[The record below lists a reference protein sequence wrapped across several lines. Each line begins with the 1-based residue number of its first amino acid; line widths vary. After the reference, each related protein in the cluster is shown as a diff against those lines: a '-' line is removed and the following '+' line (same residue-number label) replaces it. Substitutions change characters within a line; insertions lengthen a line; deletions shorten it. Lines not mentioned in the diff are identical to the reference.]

1 MARSP
6 YSDPGRH
13 TTHRTTRLLALGAA
27 SLVAVLAVGAVPAL
41 GAPRA
46 DDEDDPTAAAVAFLV
61 DHQTADGGFG
71 PGVLTPD
78 AVAAIAQ
85 QAQTGDEWSAKEA
98 IDAVSA
104 VETDGGSTPLD
115 ALDDLASDATPE
127 LAAQLITRAVVPMGL
142 DPENFDA
149 GGEGDPVDLVH
160 EVAAGRRGDGSY
172 GSLTATAEAVLA
184 LVLVGRPVNEA
195 TLAHLEAAQQENG
208 GWNAEADP
216 DGEFVDPA
224 TTGLVLEALVAAGVL
239 PAGDTSV
246 VRGLTFLAT
255 TQQEGGGWPVEAD
268 GDADATA
275 TSWSMGGIRAAGYD
289 PVEGCWRDV
298 TSAVEIAASPYTS
311 PVDSLLAAQRGDG
324 AIEGGFDPVSSTA
337 LGVQA
342 LLGNW
347 LPTTRAEAVDCGAE
361 STTFSVR
368 PSLVVLGVLAVVI
381 IAGAVVIMRRG
392 NG

>member
-6 YSDPGRH
+6 HTDPGRH
-13 TTHRTTRLLALGAA
+13 TTHRATRLLALGAA
-27 SLVAVLAVGAVPAL
+27 SLVALLAVGAVPVLAS
-41 GAPRA
+41 PRA
-46 DDEDDPTAAAVAFLV
+46 DDEGDPAADAVAFLV
-61 DHQTADGGFG
+61 DQQAPDGGFG

-85 QAQTGDEWSAKEA
+85 QAQTGDEWSAKA
-98 IDAVSA
+98 AVDAVSA
-104 VETDGGSTPLD
+104 VETEAGATPLD
-115 ALDDLASDATPE
+115 ALDDLASDASPE

-149 GGEGDPVDLVH
+149 GGDGDPVDLVH
-160 EVAAGRRGDGSY
+160 EVAAGRRANGSY
-172 GSLTATAEAVLA
+172 GSLTGTAEAVLA

-195 TLAHLEAAQQENG
+195 TLAHLEEAQQENG
-208 GWNAEADP
+208 GWNADADP
-216 DGEFVDPA
+216 DGDFVDPA

-239 PAGDTSV
+239 PTGDTAV

-255 TQQEGGGWPVEAD
+255 TQQDDGGWPVESG

-289 PVEGCWRDV
+289 PVEGCWRDA
-298 TSAVEIAASPYTS
+298 TSALEIAKSPYTS
-311 PVDSLLAAQRGDG
+311 PVDSILAAQREDG
-324 AIEGGFDPVSSTA
+324 AIEGGFDPVSSTS

-347 LPTTRAEAVDCGAE
+347 LPTTRAEAVDCVPE
-361 STTFSVR
+361 SATFSVR
-368 PSLVVLGVLAVVI
+368 PSLLVLALLAVVVI
-381 IAGAVVIMRRG
+381 VGAVVIMRRG
-392 NG
+392 DG